1 MYYFMQEI
9 KSLDSHFINNDN
21 LKNLFQRTVCALSLY
36 VRIYVEREINFKSRA
51 SRAGSRADPARCPSL
66 VIIDLLF

>member
-1 MYYFMQEI
+1 MQEI

-36 VRIYVEREINFKSRA
+36 VRIYVEREINKKLMRA
-51 SRAGSRADPARCPSL
+51 
-66 VIIDLLF
+66 